1 MNSNNLKKQFERL
14 SNCLGNKISGKINF
28 GFTIVELIVV
38 VGIFSLIMAVALWN
52 QKELSNNILITNL
65 SYEIALAVRETQ
77 SYGIG
82 VRTNVANPTSADFRK
97 PFGFHVDLDNPKRW
111 VLFQDKDEDSEFD
124 VGEIYAIYT
133 FQNQNGNE
141 ITALCLNHPVSVPCR
156 RDPALGSSF
165 ITLNILFKRPNPE
178 AFFKGDKGLGSGET
192 AFPGPAYI
200 VVNTPGRNNCRAIIV
215 ETTGQ
220 IRVESA
226 ASTNPACQ
234 NL

>member
-97 PFGFHVDLDNPKRW
+97 PFGFHVDLDSPKRW

-141 ITALCLNHPVSVPCR
+141 ITALCLKNFLSNLFPSLSLRYSVSINAGLTIFGLFLSCLRYYLFVLNFYRCKLKAFGR
-156 RDPALGSSF
+156 YARFYCDF
-165 ITLNILFKRPNPE
+165 IHFKN
-178 AFFKGDKGLGSGET
+178 
-192 AFPGPAYI
+192 
-200 VVNTPGRNNCRAIIV
+200 
-215 ETTGQ
+215 
-220 IRVESA
+220 
-226 ASTNPACQ
+226 
-234 NL
+234 